1 MQIVETP
8 ISDIKVRFRLRTP
21 SEEKVQEIADSISQV
36 GLINAVTLDSDLNL
50 IAGWHRLTAFKLLG
64 KQTIPSIIKD
74 SSAEFA
80 ELMEVDENLKRNEL
94 NHIEV
99 AEHIVRRE
107 ELMDSLGLTYQQGDN
122 AHTRSEEKLTVQDLA
137 DGIGLSKRS
146 YQQRKQLLQD
156 Q

>member
-1 MQIVETP
+1 
-8 ISDIKVRFRLRTP
+8 
-21 SEEKVQEIADSISQV
+21 
-36 GLINAVTLDSDLNL
+36 
-50 IAGWHRLTAFKLLG
+50 
-64 KQTIPSIIKD
+64 
-74 SSAEFA
+74 
-80 ELMEVDENLKRNEL
+80 MEVDENLKRNEL

-146 YQQRKQLLQD
+146 YQQRKQLCRINEEVRSMLTETPYAENLVDLIKLSSLSDEMQLD
-156 Q
+156 VCNLLITGECRSWASAFYQS